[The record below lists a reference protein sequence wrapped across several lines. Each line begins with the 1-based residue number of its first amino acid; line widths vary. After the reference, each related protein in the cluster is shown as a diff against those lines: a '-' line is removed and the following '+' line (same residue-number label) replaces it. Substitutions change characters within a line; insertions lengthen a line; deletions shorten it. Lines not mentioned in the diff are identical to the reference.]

1 MNGWNE
7 FLEARML
14 VIRDALKQGKT
25 LDEINH
31 LVGVSPMQ
39 LMLLC
44 ETGRMRNEEEL
55 RNAHH

>member
-31 LVGVSPMQ
+31 LVGISPMQ

-44 ETGRMRNEEEL
+44 ETF
-55 RNAHH
+55 